1 MSSLHGRTTHVA
13 KHRNHTSLRR
23 EWVPNSFWIPNTG
36 MSVYTSQDG
45 TICGWNTKI
54 VTLHESGH
62 AVVSHRLGVRVT
74 SVSIH
79 GSGDPELER
88 REMDGACLNHLAAT
102 AADNIVIG
110 LAGVFA
116 ACLLGYARSPNVSD
130 IEAVGFL
137 DDRNDLQIWRAS
149 DPSITDDVLTSLI
162 EQTKT
167 LVLDNERDI
176 RKVARAL
183 WKKKILNKD
192 DIVAMLGARTRD
204 NVMSA
209 DQQQELV
216 RKGLLVIAA

>member
-1 MSSLHGRTTHVA
+1 MGRSYKDHRSVWKKVVNRNGQPGCLPGVDMS
-13 KHRNHTSLRR
+13 
-23 EWVPNSFWIPNTG
+23 F
-36 MSVYTSQDG
+36 YTAADG
-45 TICGWNTKI
+45 QRCAWNPKI
-54 VTLHESGH
+54 VILHESGH

-88 REMDGACLNHLAAT
+88 REMDGACLNYLAAT
-102 AADNIVIG
+102 AADNLVIG

-116 ACLLGYARSPNVSD
+116 ACLLGYARSPNEND
-130 IEAVGFL
+130 INSVGFL
-137 DDRNDLQIWRAS
+137 DDLNNIKVFHAS
-149 DPSITDDVLTSLI
+149 DPSITDDVMTAVK

-183 WKKKILNKD
+183 WKKKILNED
-192 DIVAMLGARTRD
+192 DIVAMLGARTQD

-209 DQQQELV
+209 DQQEELV